1 MPEVDLKVML
11 ANQSCKT
18 FKIDRNLQ
26 ASSVLR
32 MILESLHVETKYHC
46 HFALFEIIENAFERK
61 MAAEECPFAVY
72 VANFSTASAT
82 CIILKPFIF
91 SVQLMHNIVAD
102 DLKIQELVFHQAV
115 RDVDLGRIKATQTI
129 GKLKYLEDAGKQ
141 SEVNKLDLLDK
152 YLQHSMQ
159 TKYVHTEM
167 RKLLWFEL

>member
-18 FKIDRNLQ
+18 IKIDRNLQ
-26 ASSVLR
+26 AATVLR
-32 MILESLHVETKYHC
+32 MILESLHVETKYHS

-61 MAAEECPFAVY
+61 LASEECPFAVY

-91 SVQLMHNIVAD
+91 SIQLTHNIVAD

-129 GKLKYLEDAGKQ
+129 GKLKYLEDAGKH
-141 SEVNKLDLLDK
+141 SEVMEFFRLFA
-152 YLQHSMQ
+152 
-159 TKYVHTEM
+159 KYV
-167 RKLLWFEL
+167 